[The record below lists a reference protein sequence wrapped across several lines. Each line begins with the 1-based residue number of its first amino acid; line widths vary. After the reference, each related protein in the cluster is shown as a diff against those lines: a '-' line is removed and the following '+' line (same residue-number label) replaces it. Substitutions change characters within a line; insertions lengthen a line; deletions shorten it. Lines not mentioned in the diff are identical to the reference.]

1 MSKICNKNY
10 WENGNILLK
19 ISPSAEGKGGF
30 KTSAEPSAEP
40 SAERSAIH
48 DLLQKPNVLQKVEV
62 SPSAE
67 AERSVVP

>member
-1 MSKICNKNY
+1 M
-10 WENGNILLK
+10 LK

-30 KTSAEPSAEP
+30 KTSAEH
-40 SAERSAIH
+40 SAERSEIH

-67 AERSVVP
+67 AERSVVPYSKQYVMC

>member
-1 MSKICNKNY
+1 M
-10 WENGNILLK
+10 LK

-30 KTSAEPSAEP
+30 KTSAEPSAE
-40 SAERSAIH
+40 RSAIR

>member
-1 MSKICNKNY
+1 MSKIRNKNY

-30 KTSAEPSAEP
+30 KTSAEP